1 MSGFKLPLAIIAGT
15 LITGMVNGMVIGIA
29 QAADLSA
36 VPSGRY
42 TVDPTHAYIH
52 IQYNHLGL
60 SNPILAFNEF
70 SVDMDLNNA
79 EPSKTSVAV
88 DIKTD
93 SIITGSDIFNQ
104 HITGEKWFDA
114 GANPAITF
122 NSKSVTA
129 NEDGTFALM
138 GDLTIKGMTKPVAL
152 DVTINAAM
160 KHPLIKTPVVGIS
173 AVGNLNRSD
182 WGLGRDAPY
191 ISDEVMIEIQAE
203 MFKLE

>member
-1 MSGFKLPLAIIAGT
+1 MYRFKLPLAVVAGT
-15 LITGMVNGMVIGIA
+15 LFTGLVSGMA
-29 QAADLSA
+29 QAADLAA
-36 VPSGRY
+36 VPSGNY

-79 EPSKTSVAV
+79 EPTKTSVAV

-93 SIITGSDIFNQ
+93 SIITGSDIFKQ

-122 NSKSVTA
+122 SSQSVTA
-129 NEDGTFALM
+129 NDDGTYALM
-138 GDLTIKGMTKPVAL
+138 GDLTIKGMTKPVTL

-160 KHPLIKTPVVGIS
+160 NHPLEKTPVVGIS
-173 AVGNLNRSD
+173 ATGNLNRSD
-182 WGLGRDAPY
+182 WGLGANVPY
-191 ISDEVMIEIQAE
+191 ISDEVKLEIQAE
-203 MFKLE
+203 MFKSE